1 MPRRARL
8 TLPGVP
14 HHLVQRGNNK
24 VACFYNTSDYLV
36 YLEWLQLYASRFHC
50 HIHAYVLMTNHV
62 HLLLTPNDADSLGL
76 LMKSLGQRYVQY
88 INRTYRRSGSL
99 WEGRY
104 KSSFVGTR
112 NYILACYR
120 YIELNPV
127 RAGMVHH
134 PSEYN
139 WSSYRVNAQNEVS
152 ELVQQHPVYRSLG
165 RNSHSRNL
173 AYRSLLD
180 SKQESEMDDRIR
192 ASTNGNFALGSE
204 NFILKAEAILGRG
217 VSPGTSG
224 RPRNP
229 GSKLGSKPGT

>member
-36 YLEWLQLYASRFHC
+36 YLEWLQLYAELHRC
-50 HIHAYVLMTNHV
+50 HIHAYALMTNHV
-62 HLLLTPNDADSLGL
+62 HLLLTPDDADSLGL

-88 INRTYRRSGSL
+88 INRTNRRTGSL

-104 KSSFVGTR
+104 KSCFIGTR

-127 RAGMVHH
+127 RAGMVDH
-134 PSEYN
+134 PSEYI
-139 WSSYRVNAQNEVS
+139 WSSYRVNAQNETS
-152 ELVQQHPVYRSLG
+152 KLVQQHAVYRLLG
-165 RNSHSRNL
+165 RDSQSRNL
-173 AYRSLLD
+173 AYRTLFD
-180 SKQESEMDDRIR
+180 SKLENEIDDRIR
-192 ASTNGNFALGSE
+192 ESTNGNFALGSE
-204 NFILKAEAILGRG
+204 SFKLKAEAALGLG
-217 VSPGTSG
+217 VNPGKSG
-224 RPRNP
+224 RPRKP
-229 GSKLGSKPGT
+229 CALKPGT